1 VIRRPFPLLLAAAV
15 LLASPAA
22 SRASIG
28 TLVPASAEALLVDV
42 AWLAEHIDDP
52 QVVLLHVGERG
63 EYDREHLPGA
73 RFVTQSDLAL
83 AREEGE
89 GALYLELPPADVLRR
104 TLEGLGISDDSR
116 VVVYYGNDWVSPATR
131 VVFSLDYA
139 GLGGR
144 TSLLNG
150 GMKAWKR
157 AGKPVTA
164 ARPAIRRGRLTPA
177 PTRPIV
183 VDAEWVRAHA
193 ADPGNRLIDARAPIF
208 YDGPPHADQR
218 AGHIPGARNLP
229 FSEVADD
236 SVLLRSPVEMR
247 ALFAAAGVQPGDTVV
262 AYCHIGQQATAV
274 LFAARTL
281 GHPVRLYD
289 GSFQDWSR
297 RAELPVEGGRA
308 ARPGDAREH
317 GRGR

>member
-1 VIRRPFPLLLAAAV
+1 VIRSRLPLLLAAAT

-28 TLVPASAEALLVDV
+28 TLAPAPRDSLLVDA
-42 AWLAEHIDDP
+42 AWLADHLDDP
-52 QVVLLHVGERG
+52 SLVLLHVGDRQ
-63 EYDREHLPGA
+63 EYDREHIAGA
-73 RFVTQSDLAL
+73 RYVSQSDLAL
-83 AREEGE
+83 PREDGD
-89 GALYLELPPADVLRR
+89 LYLELPAADVLKT

-116 VVVYYGNDWVSPATR
+116 IVVYYGDDWVSPATR
-131 VVFSLDYA
+131 VVFSLDWA

-157 AGKPVTA
+157 AGGKVTA
-164 ARPAIRRGRLTPA
+164 ERPAIRRGRLSPLR
-177 PTRPIV
+177 TRPLV
-183 VDAEWVRAHA
+183 VDAAWVRAHS
-193 ADPGNRLIDARAPIF
+193 ADPGNRLVDARAPIF
-208 YDGPPHADQR
+208 YDGPPHSDQR
-218 AGHIPGARNLP
+218 AGHIPGARNVP
-229 FSEVADD
+229 FNEVADD
-236 SVLLRSPVEMR
+236 SLLWRSEQELR

-297 RAELPVEGGRA
+297 RSELPVEGGR
-308 ARPGDAREH
+308 PDAPPMKHR
-317 GRGR
+317 